1 MDREL
6 LDERDIRNVVLTYC
20 RGVDRMDREL
30 VRSCYHADATEV
42 HGSFTGTIDG
52 YLDWVWRVLS
62 RYERTQHF
70 VGNLLIELRGDR
82 AHAETYGIA
91 SHEGDAADPT
101 KNLAVG
107 FRYLD
112 RFERRDDAGWRI
124 VQRVAVTD
132 WCRSWSPDTRWPI
145 PDHLLV
151 GERGS
156 GDPLYESR
164 GWLDG

>member
-1 MDREL
+1 MDTEL

-30 VRSCYHADATEV
+30 VRSCYHDDATEV

-82 AHAETYGIA
+82 AHVETYGVA

-101 KNLAVG
+101 KNLTVG

-112 RFERRDDAGWRI
+112 RFERRDDCGWRI

-132 WCRSWSPDTRWPI
+132 WCRLFPAETRWPI

-151 GERGS
+151 GRRGS
-156 GDPLYESR
+156 QDPLYESR
-164 GWLDG
+164 LWLDG

>member
-30 VRSCYHADATEV
+30 VRSCYHDDATEV
-42 HGSFTGTIDG
+42 HGSFTGGIDG

-70 VGNLLIELRGDR
+70 VGNLLIELQRDR
-82 AHAETYGIA
+82 AHVETYGVA
-91 SHEGDAADPT
+91 SHEGDASDPT
-101 KNLAVG
+101 RNLSVG

-112 RFERRDDAGWRI
+112 RFERRDGAGWRI

-132 WCRSWSPDTRWPI
+132 WCRSWPADTRWPV

-151 GERGS
+151 GTRGS
-156 GDPLYESR
+156 VDPLYESR
-164 GWLDG
+164 AWLDG